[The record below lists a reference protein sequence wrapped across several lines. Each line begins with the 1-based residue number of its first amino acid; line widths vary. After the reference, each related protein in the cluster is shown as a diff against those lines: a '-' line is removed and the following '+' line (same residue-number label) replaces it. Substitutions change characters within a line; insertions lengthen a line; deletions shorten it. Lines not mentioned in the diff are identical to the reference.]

1 MSVSVCPP
9 NILMNFSMTPA
20 EHVSYFLAISVTP
33 PKTNEC
39 PLKIQW
45 LEDYSC
51 PLNMFFEFLPRLLVR
66 FPGRRVFFLGLSV
79 HLDVHGS

>member
-1 MSVSVCPP
+1 
-9 NILMNFSMTPA
+9 MNFSLNPA
-20 EHVSYFLAISVTP
+20 ENLSYFLAISVTP

-45 LEDYSC
+45 LEDYSF

-66 FPGRRVFFLGLSV
+66 FPGRRGFFEGLSTWMSV
-79 HLDVHGS
+79 EVIVTSE